1 MSQNPSPKTKKDGG
15 GGNNCNEDDRYYG
28 QDSDK
33 WHRNRYRYNSDS
45 VRMFDSIGIIE
56 PDAPQNRSLSGVGKA
71 TRKKIWGALK
81 GGQYYEI
88 LVQRNKDF
96 VTVGPSSHGHG
107 QTFGSNGGGTL
118 AKGVLNFCSLRH
130 PGGEE
135 ETSLTL

>member
-1 MSQNPSPKTKKDGG
+1 
-15 GGNNCNEDDRYYG
+15 
-28 QDSDK
+28 
-33 WHRNRYRYNSDS
+33 
-45 VRMFDSIGIIE
+45 MFDSIGIIE

-96 VTVGPSSHGHG
+96 VTVGPSSHVHV

-118 AKGVLNFCSLRH
+118 TKVLLNFRRRRY

-135 ETSLTL
+135 DNSLTF